1 MCTRTMAGH
10 AYRSWVIS
18 FIIWITASGAV
29 FAVEWFY
36 VTTIIRSSSEL
47 FIFIN
52 ALTLAASLGSRQYCV
67 MRKRTGS
74 GPSDWRIQ
82 SAILDDALSRQYSE
96 EGHNILGREIEIY
109 RIFDQH
115 FSRALSP
122 AFSIRGKTPRIFV
135 FGSFFASLDQDERE
149 ALIIH
154 ELGHYLYRDLTVTYL
169 LTLLFTI
176 SLGGLLITFALVLL
190 FGGINQFLTHIL
202 ISFSAVSFSF
212 LIALQWHLAGQEYR
226 ADRLAVELKNENKSI
241 KGVLQ
246 KSCSYL
252 RMHFSQNKLRR
263 IETLCLKR
271 LKHLRDH
278 GH

>member
-1 MCTRTMAGH
+1 MTQTKESL
-10 AYRSWVIS
+10 RSWAIS

-36 VTTIIRSSSEL
+36 VTTIISSSSEL

-52 ALTLAASLGSRQYCV
+52 ALTLAISLGSRQYFV
-67 MRKRTGS
+67 VRKRTGS
-74 GPSDWRIQ
+74 RPSEWRIHG
-82 SAILDDALSRQYSE
+82 AIFDDALSRQYSE
-96 EGHNILGREIEIY
+96 EEHNILGRDIEIY

-115 FSRALSP
+115 FSRASSP
-122 AFSIRGKTPRIFV
+122 AYSIRGKTPRIFV
-135 FGSFFASLDQDERE
+135 YGSFFASLNQDERK

-154 ELGHYLYRDLTVTYL
+154 ELSHYLYRDLTVTYL
-169 LTLLFTI
+169 LALFFSI
-176 SLGGLLITFALVLL
+176 SLGGLLITLALVLL
-190 FGGINQFLTHIL
+190 FSGISQFLTYIL
-202 ISFSAVSFSF
+202 ISFSAISFTL

-226 ADRLAVELKNENKSI
+226 ADRLTVELQDENKSI
-241 KGVLQ
+241 KGVLE

-263 IETLCLKR
+263 IEALCLKR
-271 LKHLRDH
+271 LKHLGVH

>member
-1 MCTRTMAGH
+1 MTQTKESF
-10 AYRSWVIS
+10 RSWAIS

-36 VTTIIRSSSEL
+36 VTTIISSSSEL

-52 ALTLAASLGSRQYCV
+52 ALTLAASLGSRQYFV
-67 MRKRTGS
+67 VRKRTGS

-82 SAILDDALSRQYSE
+82 GAIFDDALSRQYSE
-96 EGHNILGREIEIY
+96 EGHNILGRDIEIY

-115 FSRALSP
+115 FSRASSP

-135 FGSFFASLDQDERE
+135 FSSFFASLNQDERK

-154 ELGHYLYRDLTVTYL
+154 ELSHYLYRDLTVTYL
-169 LTLLFTI
+169 LALLFTI
-176 SLGGLLITFALVLL
+176 SLGGLLITLALVLL
-190 FGGINQFLTHIL
+190 FSGIDQFLIYIL
-202 ISFSAVSFSF
+202 ISFSAISLTL
-212 LIALQWHLAGQEYR
+212 LIALRWHLAGQEYR
-226 ADRLAVELKNENKSI
+226 ADRLTVELQDENRSI
-241 KGVLQ
+241 KGVLE

-252 RMHFSQNKLRR
+252 RTHLSQNKLRR
-263 IETLCLKR
+263 IEALCLKR
-271 LKHLRDH
+271 LKHLGVH